1 MTAPTQG
8 VDTKTAQKSLERDIE
23 QIKNGELQN
32 VTPKNDNKKHP
43 DQSISAAV
51 ASMSFAGFTAVQAC
65 NCLRISAETLYRH
78 YRDEWENGHSNMV
91 NQISGSLAQR
101 ALAGSDTAAIFLLKA
116 RGRGQ
121 FNERQTV
128 DLNASVTV
136 SHKAE
141 LLQELS
147 GLLTRGI
154 VIDVEPEPEPEKK
167 EGTEVPPSAS
177 AT

>member
-1 MTAPTQG
+1 MTALTQG
-8 VDTKTAQKSLERDIE
+8 VDTKTAQKSLERDISDS
-23 QIKNGELQN
+23 ELESLRA
-32 VTPKNDNKKHP
+32 VTPKNDSKKHP
-43 DQSISAAV
+43 DQQLSAAV
-51 ASMSFAGFTAVQAC
+51 ASMSFAGFTAVQVC
-65 NCLRISAETLYRH
+65 NCLRISADTLYRY

-154 VIDVEPEPEPEKK
+154 VIDVEPEPEKK
-167 EGTEVPPSAS
+167 EGTEVPPSVS